1 MHWRKFDSKFRV
13 FKKNAIPGPLTL
25 TLEPYSKVESLFLY
39 GESLILVLNTIKFS
53 VRRNY
58 SKLYTVSI
66 LVGGYVYIPE

>member
-1 MHWRKFDSKFRV
+1 
-13 FKKNAIPGPLTL
+13 LTVA
-25 TLEPYSKVESLFLY
+25 PSSKVESLFLY